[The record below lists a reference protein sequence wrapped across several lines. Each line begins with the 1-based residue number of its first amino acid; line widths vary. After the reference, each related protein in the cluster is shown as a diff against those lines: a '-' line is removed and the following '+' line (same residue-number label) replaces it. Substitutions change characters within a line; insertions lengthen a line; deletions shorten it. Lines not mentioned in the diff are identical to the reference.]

1 MGQYWRAII
10 LGADG
15 IYMWVDPT
23 AFGEGAKM
31 IEHCYVSSK
40 CVQTVVRQISSDGLG
55 PSRVVW
61 AGDYADKEDA
71 EDAEPRDDAAS
82 ATPAADAEN
91 LYTMAEAKEP
101 YFPQFLYTRHFTYI
115 VNHTKQQFVTVG
127 RTDRYHPLPILTAEG
142 NGRGGG
148 DWKGDGPVGSWAR
161 DVISAETERPD
172 MEEIWMSEKG
182 SGATWSSE

>member
-61 AGDYADKEDA
+61 AGDYADSEVDGN
-71 EDAEPRDDAAS
+71 
-82 ATPAADAEN
+82 EN

-101 YFPQFLYTRHFTYI
+101 YFPQFPYTRHFTYI